1 MRMTHEADYA
11 IRVVYCLAEAG
22 EKVSAKDISERT
34 GVSLRFALKILRKL
48 ILAGIVKSYKGV
60 SGGYA
65 LQKPPSEISLGEIVE
80 CIDGPIMI
88 NHCLSNE
95 FDCSRVDSMSD
106 CGFRKIFVSINRT
119 IWQDLHDAKIDR
131 FINYTM

>member
-11 IRVVYCLAEAG
+11 IRVVYCLAESG
-22 EKVSAKDISERT
+22 EKMSAKEISDAS
-34 GVSLRFALKILRKL
+34 GVTLRFALKILRKL
-48 ILAGIVKSYKGV
+48 IQAGIVQSYKGV

-65 LQKPPSEISLGEIVE
+65 LQKQASEVSLGGFVE
-80 CIDGPIMI
+80 CIDGLITI

-95 FDCSRVDSMSD
+95 FDCSRVDSKSD

-119 IWQDLHDAKIDR
+119 IWQELHDAKIDR
-131 FINYTM
+131 FIN